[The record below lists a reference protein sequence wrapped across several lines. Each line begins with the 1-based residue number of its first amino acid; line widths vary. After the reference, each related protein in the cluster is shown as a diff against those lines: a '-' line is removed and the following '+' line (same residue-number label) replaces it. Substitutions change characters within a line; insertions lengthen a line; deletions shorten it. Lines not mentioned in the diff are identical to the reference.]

1 MFLLKFIAKIICT
14 MKKIILVFISII
26 FINSLMAQ
34 QKYSKVKIFANDNEL
49 AQIAQLGIA
58 IDHGERKQNTW
69 FITDLSVSE
78 IQILQNNGFTV
89 EIQIDDVSK
98 FYAKRAW
105 ENYNVKQSDDDR
117 NNCGN
122 STGGSNG
129 FDPAVPANFNL
140 GSMGGYLTYAEFL
153 AELDEMSNAYPNLI
167 TTKAPIS
174 TFTTWE
180 GRPIY
185 WLKISDNPNVDENE
199 KEVLY
204 TAIHHARE
212 PNSLM
217 QTIFFMWYLLENYGT
232 DQEVTYLVDN
242 TEMYFVPMINPDG
255 YVQNETTNPSGGG
268 MHRKNKRAVGTSN
281 PGVDLNR
288 NYAYHWNE
296 AGTSPDVNN
305 DTYAGPNAF
314 SEPETQAIKWFCE
327 NRNFEFALN
336 AHSYSN
342 LLLFPIGW
350 STTEYAADHDYFQA
364 FSSHQVLFNGYA
376 NQKATDLYPAAGDSD
391 DWMYADDLA
400 TKPQIF
406 AQTPEVGSSADGFW
420 PPASRIIP
428 LAKENVWMNLI
439 QAHLPHVYGYAT
451 DTDPSK
457 IEGTNGYFHYSLQR
471 LGLTNG
477 PITVSIEPLAGI
489 QTIGADNVH
498 NLNIMDVENDSIAYT
513 LNSNI
518 AFGDEIKYV
527 LKTNLGLWT
536 RTDTIVKTYG
546 AGNAIFSDDFT
557 TFSNWS
563 GSWGTT
569 SEYFVSPTSS
579 MTDSPNSNYSNNS
592 QTQIQLN
599 DMFSFENSTYAY
611 ATFYARWDIEASY
624 DFVEFMASID
634 NGLSWIPLCGEY
646 TIVGNSNQDNGQPLY
661 EGTQNS
667 WVFEEVD
674 LSDYLGE
681 TNVQFKFRL
690 VSDGFVTGD
699 GFAFDDFSIFSDTA
713 STVGLNNLIADDFK
727 IYPNPTNSSITI
739 YTTPN
744 TLIGSIKI
752 YNHLGQ
758 VVKFRNGISSNKI
771 QLDVNQ
777 LDNGMYYVK
786 LLTLNNQ
793 TIIKK
798 FVVSK

>member
-1 MFLLKFIAKIICT
+1 
-14 MKKIILVFISII
+14 MKKLLLILSVVVLT
-26 FINSLMAQ
+26 SLNAQ
-34 QKYSKVKIFANDNEL
+34 QKYSKVKIYANHQQL
-49 AQIAQLGIA
+49 AQIGQLGIA
-58 IDHGERKQNTW
+58 IDHGEIKQNTW
-69 FITDLSVSE
+69 YITDLSE
-78 IQILQNNGFTV
+78 QDLLKLQANGFSYDV
-89 EIQIDDVSK
+89 IIDDVSK
-98 FYAKRAW
+98 YYEKRAW
-105 ENYNVKQSDDDR
+105 QDFNTKENDDDR
-117 NNCGN
+117 NDCANA
-122 STGGSNG
+122 TGGSNT
-129 FDPAVPANFNL
+129 FDPAVPTNFNL

-153 AELDEMSNAYPNLI
+153 AELDEMANLYPNLI

-204 TAIHHARE
+204 TSIHHARE

-217 QTIFFMWYLLENYGT
+217 QTIFYMWYLLENYGT
-232 DQEVTYLVDN
+232 NPEVTYLVDN

-255 YVQNETTNPSGGG
+255 YVQNETTNPNGGG
-268 MHRKNKRAVGTSN
+268 MHRKNKRNVGTTN

-288 NYAYHWNE
+288 NYGYHWNE

-350 STTEYAADHDYFQA
+350 STTEFAADHDYFQA
-364 FSSHQVLFNGYA
+364 FSSHQVLFSGYA
-376 NQKATDLYPAAGDSD
+376 NQKSTDLYPAAGDSD
-391 DWMYADDLA
+391 DWMYADDLL
-400 TKPQIF
+400 TKPAIF

-451 DTDPSK
+451 NKDLSST
-457 IEGTNGYFHYSLQR
+457 IANNTGYFHYELER

-477 PITVSIEPLAGI
+477 PITISIQPITGI
-489 QTIGADNVH
+489 QTIGASNTH
-498 NLNIMDVENDSIAYT
+498 NLNLMDVITDSIAFT

-536 RTDTIVKTYG
+536 RNDTITKTYG
-546 AGNAIFSDDFT
+546 AGTTIFSDNFNDN
-557 TFSNWS
+557 SNWT
-563 GSWGTT
+563 GTWGTT
-569 SEYFVSPTSS
+569 SQYYVSPSTS

-592 QTQIQLN
+592 QKQTQLN
-599 DMFSFENSTYAY
+599 DIFSFENATYAT
-611 ATFYARWDIEASY
+611 ATFYAKWDIETDY
-624 DFVEFMASID
+624 DYVEFMISVD
-634 NGLSWIPLCGEY
+634 NGLTWTPLCGKY
-646 TIVGNSNQDNGQPLY
+646 TNVGVSAQDNGQPLY
-661 EGTQNS
+661 DGTQNS

-674 LSDYLGE
+674 LSDFLGE
-681 TNVQFKFRL
+681 TNVQFKFIL
-690 VSDGFVTGD
+690 VSDNYVTAD
-699 GFAFDDFSIFSDTA
+699 GFAFDDFSILTDANS
-713 STVGLNNLIADDFK
+713 SGNVGIDELTEQQFNL
-727 IYPNPTNSSITI
+727 YPNPANNSITI

-744 TLIGSIKI
+744 VKISNINI
-752 YNHLGQ
+752 YNQLGQ
-758 VVKFRNGISSNKI
+758 IVKTINGNSSNKV
-771 QLDVNQ
+771 LVNTSA
-777 LDNGMYYVK
+777 LESGVYFTRI
-786 LLTLNNQ
+786 LTTNNQ
-793 TIIKK
+793 VVTKK
-798 FVVSK
+798 FTIQK